1 MTYDFHNL
9 FSLLFVFN
17 SARALQRPKQHTE
30 IRGCIFAKNYIK
42 DGGDNLKV
50 LEVDFPLEGDE
61 GITRI
66 RSLPTTPPMFLLLRN
81 LEFKRSPGVPMNRQV
96 YSGRY
101 STVKGTVS
109 EKKICRHCI
118 QISSWGCRKEI

>member
-30 IRGCIFAKNYIK
+30 IGGCIFAKNYIK

-81 LEFKRSPGVPMNRQV
+81 LEFKRSPGVHMNRQV
-96 YSGRY
+96 YSG
-101 STVKGTVS
+101 
-109 EKKICRHCI
+109 ILL
-118 QISSWGCRKEI
+118 

>member
-30 IRGCIFAKNYIK
+30 IRGCIFSKNYIK

-96 YSGRY
+96 YSG
-101 STVKGTVS
+101 
-109 EKKICRHCI
+109 ILL
-118 QISSWGCRKEI
+118 